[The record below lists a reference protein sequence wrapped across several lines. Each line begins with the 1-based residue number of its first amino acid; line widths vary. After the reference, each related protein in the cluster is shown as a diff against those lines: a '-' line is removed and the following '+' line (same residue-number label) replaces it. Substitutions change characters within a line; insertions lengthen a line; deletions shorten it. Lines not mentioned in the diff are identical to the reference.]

1 MTPTGALL
9 VYSVC
14 PPCGTNG
21 VYPQVER
28 RAPTSGAL
36 RLPKNWSIFF
46 PALVAESAGS
56 DRSVRL
62 DINIGIL
69 RVSAAFPVT
78 LPYLLFENGS
88 LLRKCISNF
97 SRASRIFLWYAF
109 AILVRGTAPPTQF
122 LYPPPHTPWG
132 EAEERAAMAAAPTPP
147 GHTRG
152 GAGRGGAG
160 RGVAATQLPSGGLA
174 SAILH

>member
-1 MTPTGALL
+1 MQLLPYFIHFPSDGFYWREQSSLARNSWVTPTGALL

-97 SRASRIFLWYAF
+97 SRASRIFF
-109 AILVRGTAPPTQF
+109 MVCICNFSKGDGTS
-122 LYPPPHTPWG
+122 YPIP
-132 EAEERAAMAAAPTPP
+132 
-147 GHTRG
+147 
-152 GAGRGGAG
+152 
-160 RGVAATQLPSGGLA
+160 LPSPPYPVGR
-174 SAILH
+174 S